1 MGPFVVVLFFAKIE
15 LSETFPFLFKEVLVF
30 FLSLYLQCTLSLG
43 FYFRIFLGL
52 LNPDTLLVGQH

>member
-30 FLSLYLQCTLSLG
+30 FSLVV
-43 FYFRIFLGL
+43 FAMRPVFRVL
-52 LNPDTLLVGQH
+52 L